1 MQLHLNTYGAYLH
14 VKDQLF
20 EVKMTVDGKTEKH
33 HVAAHK
39 VKSIWMAKSTA
50 LSTDAV
56 HLAIKN
62 NIDIVFLEYDGFPIG
77 RVWHTKLGSTT
88 LIRKKQLEASLD
100 QRSLTYTQ
108 DWLGRKLLNQ
118 ANLLRSLK
126 KHRPQ
131 HQSYIDQQAERV
143 DFFKQK
149 IETAE
154 GNHIKE
160 VADQIRA
167 WEGNAGKVYLET
179 LSGVLPRHYQFKGRS
194 FRPAVDP
201 FNAFLN
207 YAYGMLYSK
216 VEKTLILAGLDP
228 FVGFLH
234 RDDYNYK
241 SLVYDFIEPY
251 RVFAEKVVFS
261 LFSGKKVRQDHY
273 DEITGGVKMN
283 KAGKVLLVEAFNYY
297 FEEERVR
304 YLGKNR
310 LRINIIQTDAHRLAN
325 ELIGKNSSPDD

>member
-1 MQLHLNTYGAYLH
+1 M
-14 VKDQLF
+14 
-20 EVKMTVDGKTEKH
+20 
-33 HVAAHK
+33 
-39 VKSIWMAKSTA
+39 
-50 LSTDAV
+50 
-56 HLAIKN
+56 
-62 NIDIVFLEYDGFPIG
+62 
-77 RVWHTKLGSTT
+77 
-88 LIRKKQLEASLD
+88 
-100 QRSLTYTQ
+100 
-108 DWLGRKLLNQ
+108 NQ

-131 HQSYIDQQAERV
+131 HQEYLDKQAERV
-143 DFFKQK
+143 DLFKQK
-149 IETAE
+149 IESAE
-154 GNHIKE
+154 ANHIKK

-167 WEGNAGKVYLET
+167 WEGNAGRAYFET
-179 LSGVLPRHYQFKGRS
+179 LSFVLPRHYQFQGRS

-216 VEKTLILAGLDP
+216 VEKSLILAGLDP

-251 RVFAEKVVFS
+251 RVFAEKVVFT
-261 LFSGKKVRQDHY
+261 LFSSKKVRQDHY
-273 DEITGGVKMN
+273 EEITGGVKVN
-283 KAGKVLLVEAFNYY
+283 KEGKVLLIEAFNYY

-310 LRINIIQTDAHRLAN
+310 LRVNIIQTDAHRLAN
-325 ELIGKNSSPDD
+325 ELIGKDIQD